1 MKSAEDKASR
11 GTRALEIAV
20 DAVSSDIKALDNASA
35 GAASASPEVVMF
47 SKYIC
52 GNHGPRISNVI
63 CDQAFLLCILQSALK
78 CLYRKLT
85 KLHQT
90 PKHAC

>member
-35 GAASASPEVVMF
+35 GAASASPEVVMELF

-63 CDQAFLLCILQSALK
+63 RDQAFLLCIMYITECIK
-78 CLYRKLT
+78 MFI
-85 KLHQT
+85 
-90 PKHAC
+90 P